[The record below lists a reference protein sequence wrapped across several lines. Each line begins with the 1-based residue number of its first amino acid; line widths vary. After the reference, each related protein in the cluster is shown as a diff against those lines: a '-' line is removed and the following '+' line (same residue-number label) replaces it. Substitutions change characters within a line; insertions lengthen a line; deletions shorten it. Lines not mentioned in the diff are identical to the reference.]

1 MPQILIDEPRD
12 WLLGPDNDLVI
23 ENGDFVFARGLDAVA
38 QECRIAIQMFA
49 GEWFLDLDAGI
60 PYWQEILGFKPEAA
74 IRAAQVAFTAE
85 LLAVQDVISVPLLDV
100 KYVGATRTLNVR
112 WQVKTV
118 LGETPPD
125 TIALAVDNSGVTS

>member
-1 MPQILIDEPRD
+1 MPTILENEARD

-23 ENGDFVFARGLDAVA
+23 ENGDFVFAKGLDAVA

-60 PYWQEILGFKPEAA
+60 PYWTEILGFKPEVAV
-74 IRAAQVAFTAE
+74 RAAEVAFRSE
-85 LLAVQDVISVPLLDV
+85 LLAVTDVLSIPLLNVTYNNKSRRLDV
-100 KYVGATRTLNVR
+100 E

-118 LGETPPD
+118 LGETPVD
-125 TIALAVDNSGVTS
+125 TIADVTETGST